1 MTSIQLSISDILS
14 SVSGDSTIYTGYC
27 GDDGQPR
34 VHWPSFYFLKSDF
47 QSLVAS
53 EKFPFDFQGC
63 LTYKAPATCTAAAER
78 RETLAAV
85 ARCIKNY
92 KKNAQTRTFS
102 KALARKLLGNKS
114 ESLRSGA
121 DTSTSNTDICWLS
134 WKTIRAIFKSGKE
147 ENDKIVLQ
155 NNLPLQV
162 LMDQLDEVSSLN
174 YTHVIWREE
183 QRREAREKFE
193 QTLVETN

>member
-1 MTSIQLSISDILS
+1 MASNQLSISDILS

-63 LTYKAPATCTAAAER
+63 LTSKAPATCTAAAER

-114 ESLRSGA
+114 ESLRVHGA
-121 DTSTSNTDICWLS
+121 DTADTIWLS

-147 ENDKIVLQ
+147 ENDTIVLQ

-162 LMDQLDEVSSLN
+162 LMDQLDEVFSLN

-183 QRREAREKFE
+183 QRREAREKLE
-193 QTLVETN
+193 QTLIETN